1 MNKDEMKDL
10 ALTRYLEYVKEK
22 DKANQEQ
29 AKEIKKRSK
38 KFFNFILRE
47 KRGET
52 EWNEQLEEFYAPLL
66 SLTASSPEGIRVFR
80 DEIIKKEILDFLDIF
95 NPELIRQ
102 LNSRIKQSYIHA
114 LTEALIANKEVEDA
128 REAHVRGNIK
138 AQGVVSSFFNFRGK
152 KNKSD
157 GEWTD

>member
-1 MNKDEMKDL
+1 MD
-10 ALTRYLEYVKEK
+10 
-22 DKANQEQ
+22 
-29 AKEIKKRSK
+29 
-38 KFFNFILRE
+38 
-47 KRGET
+47 
-52 EWNEQLEEFYAPLL
+52 
-66 SLTASSPEGIRVFR
+66 
-80 DEIIKKEILDFLDIF
+80 KKEILDFLDIF